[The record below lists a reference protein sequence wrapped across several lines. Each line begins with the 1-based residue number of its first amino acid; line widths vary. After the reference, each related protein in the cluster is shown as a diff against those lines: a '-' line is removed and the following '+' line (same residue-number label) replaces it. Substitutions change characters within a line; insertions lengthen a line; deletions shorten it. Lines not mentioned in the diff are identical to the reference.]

1 MEFTAEENHAQ
12 SCSLLV
18 LAKDD
23 NAADADAEALIPQVP
38 QVGDDSFTASSL
50 LPGCVRCA
58 LCLVYVDCCVVVL
71 HHDYAC
77 CAM

>member
-38 QVGDDSFTASSL
+38 QVVDDSFSSSSL
-50 LPGCVRCA
+50 LAPRCFSQGCVRCA
-58 LCLVYVDCCVVVL
+58 LCLVVVV
-71 HHDYAC
+71 C
-77 CAM
+77 